1 MADIVTVILAIIV
14 SLNLIVSVLLLVN
27 RKKGND
33 MGARDLL
40 DNVKRENENMIKI
53 LRTDNENLIRIF
65 RETNNNIFDY
75 IKQYNEVVTLRLD
88 DTYKL
93 QREQLQKI
101 ENRINDL
108 LKNNDDRLE
117 KIDKTLTENMRA
129 LQESNEKKLEQMR
142 ITVDEKLQ
150 DTLEKR
156 LNTSFTQVS
165 ERLQEVYK
173 SLGEMKGLAGDV
185 GDLKKVLSNIKTRGT
200 WGEVQLGNLLEQ
212 ILAPEQY
219 QSQVMIDNSSTE
231 RVDFVVV
238 MPGKND
244 ASVLLPID
252 AKYPI
257 EAYQRLIEASEQND
271 VILVEKSGK
280 EIEMAMKT
288 QAKEISKKYIKV
300 PKTTDFAIMYL
311 PIEGLYA
318 EVVKKT
324 ELIQML
330 QRDFRVMVCGPTTL
344 AALLNSLQMG
354 FKTLAIEKR
363 SSEIWELLALFR
375 NDFKKFCDLI
385 GKTQKKLNEASNT
398 IDDAAKKTRT
408 IERQL
413 SKVDSF
419 APAKTN
425 ATDLISFNT
434 DIETEAEINEND

>member
-1 MADIVTVILAIIV
+1 MVDLLSIVLAVVV
-14 SLNLIVSVLLLVN
+14 SINLIISVCLLISK
-27 RKKGND
+27 KKGND
-33 MGARDLL
+33 MGAKELL
-40 DNVKRENENMIKI
+40 ENVKHENENMIKI

-65 RETNNNIFDY
+65 RETNINIFDY
-75 IKQYNEVVTLRLD
+75 IKEYNEVVTARLTE
-88 DTYKL
+88 TYKL
-93 QREQLQKI
+93 QREQLKNI
-101 ENRINDL
+101 EDRINEL

-117 KIDKTLTENMRA
+117 RIDKTLTENMKS
-129 LQESNEKKLEQMR
+129 LQEGNEKKLEQMR
-142 ITVDEKLQ
+142 LTVDEKLQ

-212 ILAPEQY
+212 ILAPEQFK
-219 QSQVMIDNSSTE
+219 SQVMIDGNSTE
-231 RVDFVVV
+231 RVDFAVV

-244 ASVLLPID
+244 DSVLLPID

-271 VILVEKSGK
+271 VALIDKSVK
-280 EIEMAMKT
+280 EIENAIKT

-324 ELIQML
+324 ELIQSL
-330 QRDFRVMVCGPTTL
+330 QRDFRIMVCGPTTL
-344 AALLNSLQMG
+344 AALLNSLQLG

-363 SSEIWELLALFR
+363 SSEVWNLLSLFR
-375 NDFKKFCDLI
+375 NDFKKFCELI

-419 APAKTN
+419 APSQEETIDLLSFG
-425 ATDLISFNT
+425 TD
-434 DIETEAEINEND
+434 AESDESD

>member
-1 MADIVTVILAIIV
+1 MVDLLSIVLAVVV
-14 SLNLIVSVLLLVN
+14 SINLIISVCLLISK
-27 RKKGND
+27 KKGND
-33 MGARDLL
+33 MGAKELL
-40 DNVKRENENMIKI
+40 ENVKHENENMIKI

-65 RETNNNIFDY
+65 RETNINIFDY
-75 IKQYNEVVTLRLD
+75 IKEYNEVVTARLTE
-88 DTYKL
+88 TYKL
-93 QREQLQKI
+93 QREQLKNI
-101 ENRINDL
+101 EDRINEL

-117 KIDKTLTENMRA
+117 RIDKTLTENMKS

-142 ITVDEKLQ
+142 LTVDEKLQ

-212 ILAPEQY
+212 ILAPEQFK
-219 QSQVMIDNSSTE
+219 SQVMIDGNSTE
-231 RVDFVVV
+231 RVDFAVV

-244 ASVLLPID
+244 DSVLLPID

-271 VILVEKSGK
+271 VALIDKSVK
-280 EIEMAMKT
+280 EIENAIKT

-324 ELIQML
+324 ELIQSL
-330 QRDFRVMVCGPTTL
+330 QRDFRIMVCGPTTL
-344 AALLNSLQMG
+344 AALLNSLQLG

-363 SSEIWELLALFR
+363 SSEVWNLLSLFR
-375 NDFKKFCDLI
+375 NDFKKFCELI

-419 APAKTN
+419 APSQEETIDLLSFG
-425 ATDLISFNT
+425 TD
-434 DIETEAEINEND
+434 AESDESD

>member
-1 MADIVTVILAIIV
+1 
-14 SLNLIVSVLLLVN
+14 
-27 RKKGND
+27 
-33 MGARDLL
+33 
-40 DNVKRENENMIKI
+40 MIKI

-65 RETNNNIFDY
+65 RETNINIFDY
-75 IKQYNEVVTLRLD
+75 IKEYNEVVTARLTE
-88 DTYKL
+88 TYKL
-93 QREQLQKI
+93 QREQLKNI
-101 ENRINDL
+101 EDRINEL

-117 KIDKTLTENMRA
+117 RIDKTLTENMKS

-142 ITVDEKLQ
+142 LTVDEKLQ

-212 ILAPEQY
+212 ILAPEQFK
-219 QSQVMIDNSSTE
+219 SQVMIDGNSTE
-231 RVDFVVV
+231 RVDFAVV

-244 ASVLLPID
+244 DSVLLPID

-271 VILVEKSGK
+271 VALIDKSVK
-280 EIEMAMKT
+280 EIENAIKT

-324 ELIQML
+324 ELIQSL
-330 QRDFRVMVCGPTTL
+330 QRDFRIMVCGPTTL
-344 AALLNSLQMG
+344 AALLNSLQLG

-363 SSEIWELLALFR
+363 SSEVWNLLSLFR
-375 NDFKKFCDLI
+375 NDFKKFCELI

-419 APAKTN
+419 APSQEETIDLLSFG
-425 ATDLISFNT
+425 TD
-434 DIETEAEINEND
+434 AESDESD

>member
-1 MADIVTVILAIIV
+1 MVDLLSIVLAVVV
-14 SLNLIVSVLLLVN
+14 SINLIISVCLLISK
-27 RKKGND
+27 KKGND
-33 MGARDLL
+33 MGAKELL
-40 DNVKRENENMIKI
+40 ENVKHENENMIKI

-65 RETNNNIFDY
+65 RETNINIFDY
-75 IKQYNEVVTLRLD
+75 IKEYNEVVTARLTE
-88 DTYKL
+88 TYKL
-93 QREQLQKI
+93 QREQLKNI
-101 ENRINDL
+101 EDRINEL

-117 KIDKTLTENMRA
+117 RIDKTLTENMKS

-142 ITVDEKLQ
+142 LTVDEKLQ

-212 ILAPEQY
+212 ILAPEQFK
-219 QSQVMIDNSSTE
+219 SQVMIDENSTE
-231 RVDFVVV
+231 RVDFAVV

-244 ASVLLPID
+244 DSVLLPID

-271 VILVEKSGK
+271 VALIDKSVK
-280 EIEMAMKT
+280 EIENAIKT

-324 ELIQML
+324 ELIQSL
-330 QRDFRVMVCGPTTL
+330 QRDFRIMVCGPTTL
-344 AALLNSLQMG
+344 AALLNSLQLG

-363 SSEIWELLALFR
+363 SSEVWNLLSLFR
-375 NDFKKFCDLI
+375 NDFKKFCELI

-419 APAKTN
+419 APSQEETIDLLSFG
-425 ATDLISFNT
+425 TD
-434 DIETEAEINEND
+434 AESDESD

>member
-1 MADIVTVILAIIV
+1 MVDLLSIVLAVVV
-14 SLNLIVSVLLLVN
+14 SINLIISVCLLISK
-27 RKKGND
+27 KKGND
-33 MGARDLL
+33 MGAKELL
-40 DNVKRENENMIKI
+40 ENVKHENENMIKI

-65 RETNNNIFDY
+65 RETNINIFDY
-75 IKQYNEVVTLRLD
+75 IKEYNEVVTARLTE
-88 DTYKL
+88 TYKL
-93 QREQLQKI
+93 QREQLKNI
-101 ENRINDL
+101 EDRINEL

-117 KIDKTLTENMRA
+117 RIDKTLTENMKS

-142 ITVDEKLQ
+142 LTVDEKLQ

-212 ILAPEQY
+212 ILAPEQFK
-219 QSQVMIDNSSTE
+219 SQVMIDGNSTE
-231 RVDFVVV
+231 RVDFAVV

-244 ASVLLPID
+244 DSVLLPID

-271 VILVEKSGK
+271 VALIDKSVK
-280 EIEMAMKT
+280 EIENAIKT

-324 ELIQML
+324 ELIQSL
-330 QRDFRVMVCGPTTL
+330 QRDFRIMVCGPTTL
-344 AALLNSLQMG
+344 AALLNSLQLG

-363 SSEIWELLALFR
+363 SSEVWNLLSLFR
-375 NDFKKFCDLI
+375 NDFKKFCELI

-419 APAKTN
+419 APSQEETIDLLSFS
-425 ATDLISFNT
+425 TD
-434 DIETEAEINEND
+434 AESDESD